1 MIKRFTVRNFRSLL
15 DVTVDLADITVL
27 AGRSGTGKTNFVDA
41 LTLLSTII
49 VHGSH
54 PTNLS
59 QPLTRFGGSDAF
71 RPANVKS
78 GEFSVEFSV
87 LFAIPGYS
95 DDFDY
100 KLTARFPNFFVQEES
115 LSHAGKTVFHQK
127 AGKWV
132 QEPKLKGV
140 GALGTVMLGWLTGLP
155 EANVAYIS
163 LAKSISSYNFP
174 GTVLAS
180 SGSPTPT
187 GPEPLHFDG
196 GNAVQV
202 IDGIINSIQTLP
214 TWQDIESALK
224 VLSASLIAITVT
236 PFSNSRVAASYQLG
250 EQIISIDL
258 PRQSEGFRRFL
269 AHLIAIYQNPTPQ
282 VILFEEPEKGIFPG
296 ALSLLADH
304 IKSAS
309 SKLGTQ
315 FILTTHS
322 PQLLDAFPGEAIRWV
337 KFSPHG
343 TQIAPLAPD
352 DLLALHEGLMTPGE
366 FLTVTDPSQPEPI
379 KG

>member
-1 MIKRFTVRNFRSLL
+1 MIKRFTIKNFRSLL
-15 DVTVDLADITVL
+15 DVSVDLADITVL

-41 LTLLSTII
+41 ISLLSTLI

-54 PTNLS
+54 PNNVS
-59 QPLTRFGGSDAF
+59 HPLMRFGGSEAF
-71 RPANVKS
+71 RPANMKR
-78 GEFSVEFSV
+78 GEFNVEFSV
-87 LFAIPGYS
+87 LFSIPGYS
-95 DDFDY
+95 DDFEY
-100 KLTARFPNFFVQEES
+100 TLITRFPNFFVQEER
-115 LSHAGKTVFHQK
+115 LSHAGQIIFHQK
-127 AGKWV
+127 ADKWI

-140 GALGTVMLGWLTGLP
+140 GTLGTVMLGWLTGLP
-155 EANVAYIS
+155 EANVAHIS
-163 LAKSISSYNFP
+163 LAKSISDYNFP

-180 SGSPTPT
+180 SGIPAPT
-187 GPEPLHFDG
+187 GPEPLHSDG
-196 GNAVQV
+196 ANAIRV
-202 IDGIINSIQTLP
+202 IDGIVGSIQTLP
-214 TWQDIESALK
+214 RLHDIESALK
-224 VLSASLIAITVT
+224 ILSPSLVAITVT

-250 EQIISIDL
+250 EEIISIDL

-309 SKLGTQ
+309 LKLGTQ

-322 PQLLDAFPGEAIRWV
+322 PQLLDAFRGEAIRWV
-337 KFSPHG
+337 KFSAQG

-352 DLLALHEGLMTPGE
+352 DLLALRDGLMTPGE
-366 FLTVTDPSQPEPI
+366 FLTVTDPGQPEPI
-379 KG
+379 QG

>member
-41 LTLLSTII
+41 LTLLSTVI

-59 QPLTRFGGSDAF
+59 QPLMRFGGSDAF
-71 RPANVKS
+71 RPANMKS
-78 GEFSVEFSV
+78 GEFNVEFSV
-87 LFAIPGYS
+87 LFSIPGYS
-95 DDFDY
+95 DDFEY

-115 LSHAGKTVFHQK
+115 LSHAGTTVFHQK
-127 AGKWV
+127 AGKWE

-140 GALGTVMLGWLTGLP
+140 GTMGTVMLGWLTGLP

-163 LAKSISSYNFP
+163 LAKSISAYNFP
-174 GTVLAS
+174 GSVLAS
-180 SGSPTPT
+180 TGQTASNGS
-187 GPEPLHFDG
+187 EPLRFDG
-196 GNAVQV
+196 ANALQV
-202 IDGIINSIQTLP
+202 IDGILGSIQTLP
-214 TWQDIESALK
+214 SWQDIESALK
-224 VLSASLIAITVT
+224 VLSDSLIAITVT

-296 ALSLLADH
+296 ALALLADH

-337 KFSPHG
+337 KFSPKG

-352 DLLALHEGLMTPGE
+352 DLLALHNGLMTPGE
-366 FLTVTDPSQPEPI
+366 FLTVADPSQPEPI
-379 KG
+379 HG

>member
-1 MIKRFTVRNFRSLL
+1 MIKRFTIRNFRSLL
-15 DVTVDLADITVL
+15 DVSVDLADITVL
-27 AGRSGTGKTNFVDA
+27 AGRSGTGKTNFVDG
-41 LTLLSTII
+41 LSLLSTII

-54 PTNLS
+54 PNNLS
-59 QPLTRFGGSDAF
+59 QPLLRFGGWDAF
-71 RPANVKS
+71 RPANMKT
-78 GEFSVEFSV
+78 GEFNVEFAV
-87 LFAIPGYS
+87 LFSVPGYA

-100 KLTARFPNFFVQEES
+100 QLTVRFPNFSVREER
-115 LSHAGKTVFHQK
+115 LSHSGKTIFHQRD
-127 AGKWV
+127 GKWV
-132 QEPKLKGV
+132 TEPKLKST

-180 SGSPTPT
+180 SGGPTPT

-196 GNAVQV
+196 ANAIQI
-202 IDGIINSIQTLP
+202 IDGIINSVQTLP

-236 PFSNSRVAASYQLG
+236 PFSNSRIAVSYQLG
-250 EQIISIDL
+250 EEIISIGL

-269 AHLIAIYQNPTPQ
+269 AHLLAIYQNPTPQ

-309 SKLGTQ
+309 LKLGTQ

-337 KFSPHG
+337 KFSAHG
-343 TQIAPLAPD
+343 TQIAPLNQD
-352 DLLALHEGLMTPGE
+352 DLLALHDGLMTPGE

-379 KG
+379 QG